1 MGGSKEGRGGRG
13 KRGKRGEGRG
23 EGRGQGE
30 CWAAYTLTAPKGG
43 GEEPPPPPHP
53 AIRDPH
59 MDPVAAVAASRSGCP
74 PWTGQYHARSVTSFG
89 ARPHCPAPLPLPAAR
104 LCCGASAGPRARRI
118 SRGAAL
124 LRAHQPPRA
133 GSVARP
139 QLRLGASAGPRAQV
153 HQLGR
158 GPGEGVAARAWGT
171 APAPTPDTSGRHSSA
186 PTTTTLPSPTECP
199 LNRSTPYA
207 SYPPT
212 GILTIG
218 IPCAPSPPPRP
229 AASLQCRR
237 SGPSSPPRVGGTQLK
252 TPMGWA
258 GSMGK

>member
-1 MGGSKEGRGGRG
+1 MERNR
-13 KRGKRGEGRG
+13 
-23 EGRGQGE
+23 
-30 CWAAYTLTAPKGG
+30 
-43 GEEPPPPPHP
+43 
-53 AIRDPH
+53 
-59 MDPVAAVAASRSGCP
+59 
-74 PWTGQYHARSVTSFG
+74 
-89 ARPHCPAPLPLPAAR
+89 PLPLTQRSETLTWIQWQQLLPPAAAALLGQANITR
-104 LCCGASAGPRARRI
+104 VRSPLLALARTAPHPSPFPRRGSCCGVSAGPRARRI